1 MATDSDQPTPHGA
14 SWSQWLHR
22 HFLWLLLGCYA
33 LAAAWPAGG
42 LRIRHWTIA
51 NASGREVHA
60 PLLLLA
66 LLLFC
71 AAVAIRWSE
80 VRELL
85 ERPTVLIACLLT
97 AWVGSALVV
106 VLVGPAVLGSSDLLG
121 IGELA
126 VGTQVIVG
134 MALIAAMPVAN
145 SSAAWSQNAG
155 GNVAL
160 SLGLV
165 IVSVLLSPL
174 ATPRLL
180 QLMGLVLSDE
190 ATSNIEEVVQRF
202 SGTEFIIWVILP
214 SLAGAATAWLAGP
227 ERVARARSAIRFI
240 TLIDLLLL
248 NYANAALAMP
258 KIVANESL
266 ATIAAPAVLALAIIA
281 SGLLLAYLLAGAAQL
296 SRSSRIALL
305 FGFSMK
311 HTGLALV
318 LAGEVLAESPYV
330 ILTILLA
337 TVLQHIVAAAVDW
350 RLQKT
355 EPAQ

>member
-1 MATDSDQPTPHGA
+1 MATDSDQPTPPGA

-22 HFLWLLLGCYA
+22 HFLWLLVGCYG
-33 LAAAWPAGG
+33 LAAAWPEAG
-42 LRIRHWTIA
+42 LKIRHWTIA
-51 NASGREVHA
+51 SPQGREVHA

-71 AAVAIRWSE
+71 AAAAIRWSE

-85 ERPTVLIACLLT
+85 ERPTILIAGLLT

-106 VLVGPAVLGSSDLLG
+106 VLIGPVVLGFGDS
-121 IGELA
+121 E

-180 QLMGLVLSDE
+180 QLMGLVLSDN
-190 ATSNIEEVVQRF
+190 ATGNIEEVVQRF
-202 SGTEFIIWVILP
+202 SGTEFIVWVILP

-258 KIVANESL
+258 KIVGNESL
-266 ATIAAPAVLALAIIA
+266 ATIAVPAALALSIIVC
-281 SGLLLAYLLAGAAQL
+281 GLLLAYLLAAAATL

-350 RLQKT
+350 RLQH
-355 EPAQ
+355 Q